1 MLLVQGNTLILATLS
16 VHLSR
21 VRFVIVYL
29 IYHSLTVTITSTVLL
44 AYVGLL
50 WTPPSVSYTHLVRGD
65 APEHEVQRGLDVLGS
80 GVLVHAP
87 VVLGA
92 GRCV

>member
-1 MLLVQGNTLILATLS
+1 MLLVQGNTLILAPLS

-29 IYHSLTVTITSTVLL
+29 IYHSQTVTIISTVLL

-50 WTPPSVSYTHLVRGD
+50 WTPPLSTAKAKAALVSLELIMTV
-65 APEHEVQRGLDVLGS
+65 
-80 GVLVHAP
+80 P
-87 VVLGA
+87 V
-92 GRCV
+92 